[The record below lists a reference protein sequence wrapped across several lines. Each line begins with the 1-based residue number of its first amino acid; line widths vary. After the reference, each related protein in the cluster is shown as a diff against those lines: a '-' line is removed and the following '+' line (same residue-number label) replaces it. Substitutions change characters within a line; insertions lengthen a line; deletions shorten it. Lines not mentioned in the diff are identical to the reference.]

1 MQTITMPVFLNY
13 QKMRDLH
20 RMGQAKPIGK
30 APAES
35 CTQWV
40 ATDTRQRVV
49 YIGTILKKD
58 IQL

>member
-1 MQTITMPVFLNY
+1 MPVFLNY
-13 QKMRDLH
+13 RKMLDLH
-20 RMGQAKPIGK
+20 KLGQAKPIGK

-49 YIGTILKKD
+49 YIGVVLKKD
-58 IQL
+58 IKL